1 MTNYESSSKEFASKL
16 TDKSKQIEALRQEVL
31 QLKDKSDLDRATAAR
46 NKLMAT
52 IKQRDEQIKNLSKAI
67 DTFKDKMIEY
77 EGKELDHHEEN
88 IFLKKKDRL
97 EIKKVERCDWAGG
110 EIEEE
115 SHSDKD
121 ELIWGRLKS

>member
-1 MTNYESSSKEFASKL
+1 LTNYESSSKEFASKL
-16 TDKSKQIEALRQEVL
+16 TDKSKQIETLRQEVL

-88 IFLKKKDRL
+88 IILEKKDRL
-97 EIKKVERCDWAGG
+97 EIKRL
-110 EIEEE
+110 
-115 SHSDKD
+115 KD
-121 ELIWGRLKS
+121 ELEQEVKLKKKAIETKTS